1 MFPKKIFHQII
12 TIFAIK
18 NIIIM
23 KKTILILIGT
33 IFTIVSSSACTNLLV
48 GKAAS
53 VDGSTMVTYSA
64 DSYSLFGELYHWP
77 AAKYPANTLLDVRE
91 WDSYKYLGKIPQ
103 ASQTYNVIGNMN
115 EYQLCIGETTF
126 TGRRELVDETGI
138 MDYGSLIYIALQ
150 RSKTAREAI
159 KLMTDLVADYG
170 YCSSGE
176 SFSIV
181 DKNEVW
187 ILEMIGKGAGNKGAV
202 WVAVRIPDDCIAA
215 HANQARIHRFP
226 LNDKENCIFSKD
238 VISFARSKGFFNGKD
253 NEFSFAKAYCPI
265 EWGGLRSCEA
275 RVWSFFNQYTDNAEK
290 WLPYILGEDPE
301 PMPLY
306 VKANRK
312 LGVQDLMVSMR
323 DHYEGTPLDP
333 TLDIGAGPFN
343 SPYRFHPLSWDVDNV
358 KYGFE
363 RPTSTQQTGFTF
375 VGQMRNYLPDEI
387 GGVFWFGVDDARF
400 TVFTPMYACMTE
412 TPDCY
417 RVGNGDFT
425 TFSWTSAFWI
435 HNWVANMAYSRYSQ
449 MLTDVVPLQDK
460 LENGYLSMQP
470 QVEQKAKELLQT
482 GREEA
487 VEFLTSYSVSVAQNA
502 LNEWKSLGEYLI
514 VKYMD
519 GVVKKEENGKFIHNE
534 FGGSQYPNRPKF
546 DEKYLRTIVNEKGEW
561 LRVKEIKR

>member
-1 MFPKKIFHQII
+1 
-12 TIFAIK
+12 
-18 NIIIM
+18 M